1 MTNAFV
7 YRMPAGIPG
16 DVTRHESAKI
26 EPQQMDADYPV
37 TQFGLP
43 VKMVSGKIRP
53 FAAADTGQPYGF
65 LVRPYPSQSGNA
77 NSPLGTAVAPDA
89 TKICDIL
96 VSGYMTVDCQ
106 NGTPAKNGSVYYRK
120 TDTSPDLLIGGIEVV
135 DSGNDAELV
144 AITNA
149 HFMGTADDD
158 GNVEI
163 AFNV

>member
-1 MTNAFV
+1 MSNAFI
-7 YRMPAGIPG
+7 YRMPAGIAG

-53 FAAADTGQPYGF
+53 MAESDSGQPYGF
-65 LVRPYPSQSGNA
+65 LVRPYPSQAGNA

-89 TKICDIL
+89 TKIADVL
-96 VSGYMTVDCQ
+96 VSGYMTVNIPD
-106 NGTPAKNGSVYYRK
+106 GTPTKNGAVYYQA
-120 TDTSPDLLIGGIEVV
+120 TQTSPEILMGRLEVSAGV
-135 DSGNDAELV
+135 E
-144 AITNA
+144 ITNC

-163 AFNV
+163 GFNI

>member
-1 MTNAFV
+1 MYNAFI
-7 YRMPAGIPG
+7 YRMPAGIAG

-26 EPQQMDADYPV
+26 EPQQMDESYPV
-37 TQFGLP
+37 TQFGVP
-43 VKMVSGKIRP
+43 VKMTSGKIRP
-53 FAAADTGQPYGF
+53 MALTDTEQPYGF
-65 LVRPYPSQSGNA
+65 LVRPFPSQAGNA

-106 NGTPAKNGSVYYRK
+106 NGSPAKNGTPYYRK
-120 TDTSPDLLIGGIEVV
+120 TDTSPDLLIGGVEVV
-135 DSGNDAELV
+135 SGGNSSELT
-144 AITNA
+144 AITGA
-149 HFMGTADDD
+149 RFMGAADDD